1 MAILKKADDC
11 GLNRN
16 VIYRTCSNLSEDAI
30 TCYSDFY
37 QLETDINYSLGIS
50 ILKTD
55 DITICSSLQHIDNYK
70 KLCKLIPY
78 ISYIQERFARCTIKS
93 KKGIFYNKDLD
104 VYIRVKVNSAGT
116 ETSEEPPLEAF
127 KLVKWYIEINKEQ
140 RVPKDLLKYI
150 EQEQALELLKG

>member
-1 MAILKKADDC
+1 MAILKRPDDC
-11 GLNRN
+11 NLNKN
-16 VIYRTCSNLSEDAI
+16 VIYKTSSNLSEEVI

-37 QLETDINYSLGIS
+37 QSETDINYSLGIS
-50 ILKTD
+50 ILKTN
-55 DITICSSLQHIDNYK
+55 DITICSTLRHTDNYK
-70 KLCKLIPY
+70 KLRKLIPY
-78 ISYIQERFARCTIKS
+78 ISYIQERFARCTSKS

-104 VYIRVKVNSAGT
+104 VYIRVKVNSAGI
-116 ETSEEPPLEAF
+116 ETSEEPSLETF

>member
-55 DITICSSLQHIDNYK
+55 NITICSSLRHIDNYK
-70 KLCKLIPY
+70 KLHKLIPY

-104 VYIRVKVNSAGT
+104 VYVRVKVNSAGT

-150 EQEQALELLKG
+150 EQEQAFELLKG

>member
-16 VIYRTCSNLSEDAI
+16 IIKRTFSNPSDDTI
-30 TCYSDFY
+30 ICFSDFS
-37 QLETDINYSLGIS
+37 QLETDIIHSLGIS

-55 DITICSSLQHIDNYK
+55 DITVCSSLWHMNNGK
-70 KLCKLIPY
+70 KLRKLIPY

-104 VYIRVKVNSAGT
+104 VSVRVKVNSAGT

-140 RVPKDLLKYI
+140 RVPKDLLEYI

>member
-1 MAILKKADDC
+1 MTTLKNPDDC

-16 VIYRTCSNLSEDAI
+16 TICRTSSNLSEEVI

-55 DITICSSLQHIDNYK
+55 DITICSTLRHTDNYK
-70 KLCKLIPY
+70 KLRKLIPY
-78 ISYIQERFARCTIKS
+78 ISYVQERFARCTIKS

-104 VYIRVKVNSAGT
+104 VYVRVKVNSAGT
-116 ETSEEPPLEAF
+116 ETSKEPPLEAF
-127 KLVKWYIEINKEQ
+127 KLVKWFIEINKEQ

>member
-1 MAILKKADDC
+1 MAILKNPDDC

-16 VIYRTCSNLSEDAI
+16 VICRTSSNLSEDVI
-30 TCYSDFY
+30 GCYSDFY

-55 DITICSSLQHIDNYK
+55 DITICSSLRHTDNYK
-70 KLCKLIPY
+70 KLRRLIPY
-78 ISYIQERFARCTIKS
+78 ISYIQERFARCTIRS

-104 VYIRVKVNSAGT
+104 IFVRVKVNSAGT
-116 ETSEEPPLEAF
+116 ETSDEPPLEAF

>member
-1 MAILKKADDC
+1 MAILKRPEDC

-16 VIYRTCSNLSEDAI
+16 TICRTSSNLSEKVI

-55 DITICSSLQHIDNYK
+55 DITINSTLRYTNNYK
-70 KLCKLIPY
+70 KLRKLIPY
-78 ISYIQERFARCTIKS
+78 ISYIQEKFGHYTAKC

-104 VYIRVKVNSAGT
+104 VSIRVKVNSAGT
-116 ETSEEPPLEAF
+116 KTSEEPPLEAF
-127 KLVKWYIEINKEQ
+127 KLIKWYIEINKEQ
-140 RVPKDLLKYI
+140 CVPKDLLKYI

>member
-1 MAILKKADDC
+1 MKKADDC

-55 DITICSSLQHIDNYK
+55 NITICSSLRHTDNYK
-70 KLCKLIPY
+70 KLHKLIPY

-104 VYIRVKVNSAGT
+104 VYVQVEVNSAGI
-116 ETSEEPPLEAF
+116 ETSEEPSLETF

>member
-1 MAILKKADDC
+1 LKKADDC

-55 DITICSSLQHIDNYK
+55 NITICSSLRHTDNYK
-70 KLCKLIPY
+70 KLHKLIPY

-104 VYIRVKVNSAGT
+104 VYVQVEVNSAGI
-116 ETSEEPPLEAF
+116 ETSEEPSLETF

>member
-1 MAILKKADDC
+1 MATLKNPDDC

-16 VIYRTCSNLSEDAI
+16 TICRTSSNLSEEVI

-55 DITICSSLQHIDNYK
+55 DITICSTLRYTDNYK
-70 KLCKLIPY
+70 KLRKLIPY
-78 ISYIQERFARCTIKS
+78 ISYIQERFARCIIKS

-104 VYIRVKVNSAGT
+104 VFVRVRVNSAGT
-116 ETSEEPPLEAF
+116 ETSEEPSLETF
-127 KLVKWYIEINKEQ
+127 KLVKWFIEINTTGQ
-140 RVPKDLLKYI
+140 VPKELIEQI
-150 EQEQALELLKG
+150 EQEEALEILGN

>member
-1 MAILKKADDC
+1 MAILKNSDDC

-16 VIYRTCSNLSEDAI
+16 VICRTCSNLSEDAI
-30 TCYSDFY
+30 VCYSDFY

-55 DITICSSLQHIDNYK
+55 DITISSTLRHTDNYK
-70 KLCKLIPY
+70 KLRKLIPY
-78 ISYIQERFARCTIKS
+78 ISYVQERFARCIIKS

-104 VYIRVKVNSAGT
+104 VYVRVKVNSAGT
-116 ETSEEPPLEAF
+116 ETSKEPPLETF